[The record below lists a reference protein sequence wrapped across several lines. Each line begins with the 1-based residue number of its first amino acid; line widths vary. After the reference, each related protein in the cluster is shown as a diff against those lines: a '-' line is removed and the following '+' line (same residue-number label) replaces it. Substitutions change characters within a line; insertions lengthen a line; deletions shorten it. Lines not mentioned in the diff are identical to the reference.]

1 MAGLK
6 VENLSIEDIDGWHE
20 DGWCNRLLRG
30 RFIART
36 EASSF
41 YVSVWVK
48 GENGRTKP
56 VIASLSLGFGAPMI
70 ADVQPDT
77 PTTIQVPVPLAAGQ
91 EVSFRVFCENQLQ
104 DKGSDARD
112 LSFVLLGV
120 GVQ

>member
-1 MAGLK
+1 MNGLK
-6 VENLSIEDIDGWHE
+6 VENLSVEDIDGWHD

-30 RFIART
+30 RFIARAD
-36 EASSF
+36 ASSF

-56 VIASLSLGFGAPMI
+56 VIASLSIGFDAPLI
-70 ADVQPDT
+70 ADVPPDS
-77 PTTIQVPVPLAAGQ
+77 PTTIQVPVALAPGQ

-104 DKGSDARD
+104 EKGSDARD
-112 LSFVLLGV
+112 LSFVLLGI